1 MKNICICGGGNLG
14 HVVAGFIAS
23 LNRYDVNILTN
34 HPDKW
39 NNNIEIITPN
49 DKVLNGHINKIS
61 NEPKEVIPK
70 TDIVIICL
78 PGNYI
83 REEIQRIRNYLKEN
97 TIVGTIVSNTGF
109 FFQAHEL
116 LKDATLFGFQR
127 VPFISRIVEY
137 GKRAKLLGFKQSLNV
152 CIENTAEVETLRKI
166 LQDMFQTPIN
176 LLNNFYEVSLSNSNP
191 LLHPARL
198 YTMWHNWNDTIVYP
212 KQSLFYE
219 QWTDEASQ
227 LLIDMDD
234 EFQTLLTKLPVKK
247 GSIPSILEYYESTDA
262 TSLTNKIRSIE
273 AFKTILSPMIK
284 TDKGFIP
291 DFQSR
296 YFTEDFEYGT
306 LSIQQTAQQ
315 HKVSTPKIDMVC
327 KWYIDFVKTR
337 NITNKCKKK
346 LN

>member
-1 MKNICICGGGNLG
+1 MRNICICGGGNLG
-14 HVVAGFIAS
+14 HVTAGFIAS

-34 HPDKW
+34 HPYKW
-39 NNNIEIITPN
+39 SDNIEIITPN
-49 DKVLNGHINKIS
+49 DKVLNGYIKQIS
-61 NEPKEVIPK
+61 NEPKEVISK
-70 TDIVIICL
+70 SDIIIICL

-83 REEIQRIRNYLKEN
+83 REEILKIKNYLKADA
-97 TIVGTIVSNTGF
+97 IVGTIVSNTGF

-116 LKDATLFGFQR
+116 LKDITLFGFQR

-152 CIENTAEVETLRKI
+152 CIENTTEVETLRTT
-166 LQDMFQTPIN
+166 LQDMFQTSVN

-212 KQSLFYE
+212 QQSLFYE

-227 LLIDMDD
+227 LLIDMDN
-234 EFQTLLTKLPVKK
+234 EFQNLLTKLPVAK

-262 TSLTNKIRSIE
+262 ASLTRKIRSIE

-306 LSIQQTAQQ
+306 LFIQQTAKQ
-315 HKVSTPKIDMVC
+315 HNVSTPKINMVC
-327 KWYIDFVKTR
+327 KWYVDFVKTR
-337 NITNKCKKK
+337 NKKQYK
-346 LN
+346 